1 MKKDEQTIKVLQNQL
16 EKSLKTLNDLQS
28 ENKNH
33 RKEIDVCRKEQGV
46 QDKVIS
52 GYNKEIKSITERVK
66 TLNKTTQSSSKGSQ
80 DTNNQI
86 LALKAKHDLDKF
98 NFEHR
103 ITDLQI
109 KLQEK
114 DED

>member
-1 MKKDEQTIKVLQNQL
+1 M
-16 EKSLKTLNDLQS
+16 
-28 ENKNH
+28 
-33 RKEIDVCRKEQGV
+33 
-46 QDKVIS
+46 
-52 GYNKEIKSITERVK
+52 ERVK
-66 TLNKTTQSSSKGSQ
+66 TLNKTTQSSSKGAQ

-103 ITDLQI
+103 INDLQV